1 MRGGA
6 SDRDVT
12 IGAVAGTGTDFGLI
26 IDGTVVGSGVY
37 AGKDATGLQIGGLG
51 GAVDISGGVKVG
63 GSVNAISKD
72 ASATAIRIG
81 AGATVPEIRVSGKVE
96 AKTGGENAA
105 DVATPILVAS
115 GNDFPTFPNTGTNKP
130 DKTGREEGKGK
141 G

>member
-1 MRGGA
+1 MRIGSA
-6 SDRDVT
+6 NRDVT

-26 IDGTVVGSGVY
+26 INGTVVGNGLY

-81 AGATVPEIRVSGKVE
+81 AGATGPKS
-96 AKTGGENAA
+96 
-105 DVATPILVAS
+105 
-115 GNDFPTFPNTGTNKP
+115 
-130 DKTGREEGKGK
+130 EEHTSELQSLMSISYAVFCLKK
-141 G
+141 KHIVINSDTII

>member
-51 GAVDISGGVKVG
+51 GAVDISGGGKVG

-96 AKTGGENAA
+96 AKRSEEHTSEPQSLMRLSYA
-105 DVATPILVAS
+105 VFCLKKKKRTPLPHS
-115 GNDFPTFPNTGTNKP
+115 QK
-130 DKTGREEGKGK
+130 
-141 G
+141 

>member
-51 GAVDISGGVKVG
+51 GAVDISGGDRVG
-63 GSVNAISKD
+63 GAVNAISKD
-72 ASATAIRIG
+72 ASATAMRIG
-81 AGATVPEIRVSGKVE
+81 AGASVPEIRGSGKIE
-96 AKTGGENAA
+96 
-105 DVATPILVAS
+105 ATPGGKRAERHRV
-115 GNDFPTFPNTGTNKP
+115 GK
-130 DKTGREEGKGK
+130 EGVRTCSVRWWPRH
-141 G
+141 